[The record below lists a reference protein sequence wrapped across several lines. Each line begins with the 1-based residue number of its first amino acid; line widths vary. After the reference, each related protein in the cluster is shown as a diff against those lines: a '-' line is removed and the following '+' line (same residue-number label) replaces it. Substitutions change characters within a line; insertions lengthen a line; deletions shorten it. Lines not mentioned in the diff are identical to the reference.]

1 MVECLATNISD
12 LLPRDL
18 RKRLARELLVLAI
31 CGLYIL
37 LGLFVATK
45 VRQKM
50 SL

>member
-1 MVECLATNISD
+1 MLVECLATNISD

-37 LGLFVATK
+37 LGLFAITK
-45 VRQKM
+45 VNRK
-50 SL
+50 